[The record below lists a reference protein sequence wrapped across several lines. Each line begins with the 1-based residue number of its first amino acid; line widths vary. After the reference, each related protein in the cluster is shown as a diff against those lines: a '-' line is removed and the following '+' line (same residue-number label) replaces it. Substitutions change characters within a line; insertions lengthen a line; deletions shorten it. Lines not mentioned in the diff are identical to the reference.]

1 MDLTLLQTLMEWLAP
16 AGWLVTAIAWWR
28 DRKVYQVRAVKETEG
43 TYKTLY
49 DDLSATVRELSKQ
62 LRKQNERNINHET
75 ALRNCILASMLT
87 AVLSLSSCA
96 SSRKASSETVRSDSL
111 RTSVTEQTTYE
122 PVPKRTAT
130 LKMDAD
136 QFLNLTK
143 LPEGIGISYRNDGL
157 NIDIKSDGEGGVNV
171 TATAD
176 SIGRQVTVKHTETE
190 HRIRDETT
198 SNEVKERRPGLQQW
212 IVGTIIAV
220 LLLFLIWELI
230 KKYLNKNQTL

>member
-1 MDLTLLQTLMEWLAP
+1 MK
-16 AGWLVTAIAWWR
+16 R
-28 DRKVYQVRAVKETEG
+28 
-43 TYKTLY
+43 LY
-49 DDLSATVRELSKQ
+49 A
-62 LRKQNERNINHET
+62 NY
-75 ALRNCILASMLT
+75 ILAGMLT
-87 AVLSLSSCA
+87 AVLLSSGCA

-111 RTSVTEQTTYE
+111 RTSVTEQTTYG

-130 LKMDAD
+130 CSVSAE
-136 QFLNLTK
+136 QWLNLSK
-143 LPEGIGISYRNDGL
+143 LPAGFGLNYRNDGL
-157 NIDIKSDGEGGVNV
+157 NIDIQSDGEGGVNV

-198 SNEVKERRPGLQQW
+198 SNEVKERRTGLQQW